1 MPNLTIRLLDED
13 IATLNCLSAQ
23 WNMTRSDVV
32 RKLIRDFDRAIG
44 EVREE
49 ACRTCSR
56 LSVAYLFEFMMLNP
70 EVIYNLVNTNRD
82 LVADREFI
90 LGWVITS
97 DIEYFQPH
105 G

>member
-1 MPNLTIRLLDED
+1 M
-13 IATLNCLSAQ
+13 
-23 WNMTRSDVV
+23 V